1 MRNKINYCNFSRRE
15 TQVIKYVSKGFSNK
29 EIASVLGLSENTV
42 KEYLSNVF
50 RKTGVNNRTALVVK
64 ILLRKKYYKKT
75 EK

>member
-1 MRNKINYCNFSRRE
+1 MRNKINYSNFSRRE

-42 KEYLSNVF
+42 KEYLGNVF

-64 ILLRKKYYKKT
+64 TLFRKKYYKKT